1 MKAVTVKGLAL
12 LLLLMAS
19 TWSSG
24 ADRTPTKVVSANL
37 CTDQLLLML
46 ATPEQIASISHLAL
60 ESESSYMAEE
70 AADYPVN
77 HGTTEEL
84 MALDPELIL
93 VSTFNRQKNT
103 GVLRRL
109 GYRVEEFS
117 TTENI
122 DQIRSNVRRMAK
134 LLGRGARGEAVI
146 AEMDRRIEAASR
158 KIPGEP
164 LPALFYQP
172 RGYTSGSHTL
182 NDEALRLSGWR
193 NVSADNGIRGYGS
206 IDLETVLL
214 AKPAQF
220 FTSAYAPGTESLAQR
235 QLAHPA
241 LQRITQGKPL
251 VNISYRYWICG
262 GPMIAEA
269 IEKLAE
275 VRRR

>member
-1 MKAVTVKGLAL
+1 MKTVAVKGFAL

-19 TWSSG
+19 TWSSA
-24 ADRTPTKVVSANL
+24 ADRTPSKVVSANL

-46 ATPEQIASISHLAL
+46 AAPDQIASISHLAL
-60 ESESSYMAEE
+60 EPESSYMAE
-70 AADYPVN
+70 AATPYPVN

-84 MALDPELIL
+84 MALDSELIL

-109 GYRVEEFS
+109 GYRVEEFP

-122 DQIRSNVRRMAK
+122 DQIRTNIRRMAN
-134 LLGRGARGEAVI
+134 LLGREERGEQII
-146 AEMDRRIEAASR
+146 AEMDRRIETVSR
-158 KIPGEP
+158 NLPGEP

-193 NVSADNGIRGYGS
+193 NVSADKGIRGYGS

-214 AKPAQF
+214 AKPVQF

-251 VNISYRYWICG
+251 INISYRYWICG

-275 VRRR
+275 VRRQ